1 MRYCLFGRSGLRVSE
16 LCLGTMNFG
25 NPDWGI
31 DAAAS
36 KAIMAAYAEAD
47 GNFIDTAHI
56 YGNGESERIV
66 GDFVKADRDHFVVA
80 TKYTPSSGTDIMRA
94 GNSRR
99 TMMRSVEE
107 SLKRLG
113 TSYIDVFYLHMW
125 DFTTPLDEVM
135 RGFEDLV
142 RSGKVLYVAASDMP
156 AWQISRANMLADLR
170 GWAPFIGIQVEY
182 SLAKRTPERDLL
194 PMAAELDLG
203 VVAWAPLAGGTLAA
217 GSGRRDRIR
226 AARTSPKVQAIA
238 DLIGE
243 IAAETGLTSSQI
255 ALGAL
260 RQLGRHPRVQPIIG
274 ASSVEQLH
282 ANMGCLDVLL
292 TDDQIARLDK
302 ASQVDLGFPHEFLSS
317 PIIAQLTTG
326 NNADRFDNH
335 RQPFRYCTPFGKPG
349 Q

>member
-1 MRYCLFGRSGLRVSE
+1 MRYNLFGRSGLRVSE

-36 KAIMAAYAEAD
+36 HAILDAYAAEG

-56 YGNGESERIV
+56 YADGESERLV
-66 GDFVKADRDHFVVA
+66 GQFLQADRDHFVVA
-80 TKYTPSSGTDIMRA
+80 TKYTPSMGKDILKA

-99 TMMRSVEE
+99 MMMRCVEE

-113 TSYIDVFYLHMW
+113 TDYIDLFYIHMW

-142 RSGKVLYVAASDMP
+142 SSGKVVYVAASDLP

-182 SLAKRTPERDLL
+182 SLARRTPERDLL
-194 PMAAELDLG
+194 PMAQELDLG
-203 VVAWAPLAGGTLAA
+203 VVAWAPLAGGALAGGKGPRSA
-217 GSGRRDRIR
+217 IR
-226 AARTSPKVQAIA
+226 AARSSPQVQAVA
-238 DLIGE
+238 TCVAE
-243 IAAETGLTSSQI
+243 VAAQTGLSASQV
-255 ALGAL
+255 ALAAL
-260 RQLGRHPRVQPIIG
+260 RQLGRHPRVLPIVG
-274 ASSVEQLH
+274 ASSVDQLQ
-282 ANMGCLDVLL
+282 ANMACLDVVL
-292 TDDQIARLDK
+292 DQEHMAKLDK
-302 ASQVDLGFPHEFLSS
+302 ASRVDLGFPHEFLAS
-317 PIIAQLTTG
+317 PAILQLTTG

-335 RQPFRYCTPFGKPG
+335 RAPQRGGKW
-349 Q
+349 